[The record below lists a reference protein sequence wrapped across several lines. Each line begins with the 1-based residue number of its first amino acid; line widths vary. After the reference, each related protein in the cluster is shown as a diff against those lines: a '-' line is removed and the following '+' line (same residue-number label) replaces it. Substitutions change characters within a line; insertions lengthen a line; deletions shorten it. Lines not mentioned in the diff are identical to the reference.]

1 MSGKSRARVFRRADG
16 RLLVTGLVM
25 LLAWTGIGYQLFRVQ
40 VVQAEE
46 YSARSL
52 DQRLTEKTF
61 APHRGTIFDR
71 AGREIAVT
79 VDGVTVFANPRQIED
94 PVITGRLVAA
104 ALRLDESDVIAKL
117 ERETSFV
124 FIQRQLESAQVAQ
137 LREMALEGIYFETEA
152 KRAYPAGTMAA
163 QTIGFVDIDG
173 IGMEGLEYRYDE
185 ALSGEPGYVIYERDP
200 RGRTIPDARGLYQS
214 VPAEPGNDLV
224 TTLDLSIQFMAEEAC
239 VETIERTNAKACTIV
254 VLDPKTG
261 EIMAMAVVPTFDP
274 ADRSGVDPEVFSN
287 RAVRSLYEPGSTQ
300 KLVTVA
306 AALEENAVEWNTSF
320 DVPYSIEVVDQ
331 VFEDFGENRPTRS
344 MTVRDIVTVSSNV
357 GTILIQQ
364 RLGDSLLR
372 QYLHDFGYG
381 ESTGVDFSGEAT
393 GALSVDPSCGSC
405 TASAAIGYSVSVTP
419 LQMASVYATIANG
432 GVWVQPH
439 LVKEII
445 DGTGVTNP
453 VEAATR
459 RVVSPATAFTM
470 RTLLRSVVDEGTG
483 QRAAVPGYSAGG
495 KTGTTLKIINGSY
508 SEDEHMASF
517 IGMAP
522 IDDPRLVVA
531 VVIDRPIDGY
541 TGGQAAAPAF
551 ATVMEKALHYLGV
564 EPDAG
569 R

>member
-1 MSGKSRARVFRRADG
+1 
-16 RLLVTGLVM
+16 
-25 LLAWTGIGYQLFRVQ
+25 
-40 VVQAEE
+40 
-46 YSARSL
+46 L